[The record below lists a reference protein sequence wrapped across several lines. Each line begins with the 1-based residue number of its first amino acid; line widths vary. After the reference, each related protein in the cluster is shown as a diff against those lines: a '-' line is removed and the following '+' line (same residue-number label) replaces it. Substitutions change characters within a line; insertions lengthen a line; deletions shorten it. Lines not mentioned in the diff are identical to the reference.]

1 MGRKNPIEL
10 EYQIIKLHKEGYL
23 DVEIAREIGHCPGC
37 VRNVRVKYGLKKNLT
52 PRQKEIKTLFEEG
65 KSIKYI
71 ADKRGEPQKNVRQA
85 LHKMNL
91 LEVQKPSER
100 ECLNCG
106 KTFVGRDDRAK
117 YCCVACQKE
126 ASHKIHDA
134 ERRSR
139 LKSAIVDNDISLPK
153 LIKRDKSICYL
164 CGKPVDL
171 NDYKIVNGR
180 KKPLKMYPTIDHVI
194 PLIKGG
200 SHSWD
205 NVKLAHLHCNASK
218 GANE

>member
-1 MGRKNPIEL
+1 MKRLVDLEPKVIELHESGLSDVQIAKIIGHNSSYVRLVRVRYGYDRKNPTQTQLKIKEL
-10 EYQIIKLHKEGYL
+10 YQNGMKPA
-23 DVEIAREIGHCPGC
+23 EIARDM
-37 VRNVRVKYGLKKNLT
+37 
-52 PRQKEIKTLFEEG
+52 G
-65 KSIKYI
+65 KSC
-71 ADKRGEPQKNVRQA
+71 KNINHTLQG
-85 LHKMNL
+85 LGL
-91 LEVQKPSER
+91 LEKQVPSER
-100 ECLNCG
+100 QCAYCG
-106 KTFVGRDDRAK
+106 KTFVGRDNRAK
-117 YCCVACQKE
+117 FCCEKCQRE
-126 ASHKIHDA
+126 SNHKIHDA

-139 LKSAIVDNDISLPK
+139 LKSSIIDTDINLQK
-153 LIKRDKSICYL
+153 LIERDKSICYL
-164 CGKPVDL
+164 CGKPIDL